1 MIQAQDLSKS
11 YESSPVIKNINLELK
26 QGSIFGLIGANG
38 AGKTTLIKTL
48 CGIYAP
54 DTGHVRLHDKDVYKD
69 SDIRQN
75 IAYVPDNITFYNN
88 FTVKDMKDFYKNIYR
103 NWDEDRYMTLRE
115 VFTFDEKK
123 RIKHLSKGMK
133 TQLLLLIAL
142 SCKPE
147 VILMDEPT
155 SGLDP
160 FIRKEVLNLIVQY
173 VSSRSTSVLISTHNV
188 SELEQI
194 CDTVGFINK
203 GEMKLQQDMDN
214 LKTSYKK
221 IQIAFKD
228 EMSEEFKKEFKP
240 HISKKY
246 GKIYE
251 IIVNMDYKVFE
262 SNVKKDQ
269 PLFVEHIDM
278 TLEEIFLFKMGDDNY
293 VKQVTI

>member
-1 MIQAQDLSKS
+1 MIQAQDVSKS
-11 YESSPVIKNINLELK
+11 YESIPVIKNINLELK

-88 FTVKDMKDFYKNIYR
+88 FTVKDMKDFYKNIYK
-103 NWDEDRYMTLRE
+103 NWDENRYKTLRE

-160 FIRKEVLNLIVQY
+160 FIRKEVLNLIVQD

-240 HISKKY
+240 HISKKH

-251 IIVNMDYKVFE
+251 IIVNMDYEVFE
-262 SNVKKDQ
+262 SNVKKYQ

>member
-88 FTVKDMKDFYKNIYR
+88 FTVKDMKDFYKNIYK
-103 NWDEDRYMTLRE
+103 NWDENRYKTLRE

-155 SGLDP
+155 SELDP
-160 FIRKEVLNLIVQY
+160 FIRKEVLNLIVQD

-194 CDTVGFINK
+194 CDTVGFIDK
-203 GEMKLQQDMDN
+203 GELKLQQDMDN
-214 LKTSYKK
+214 LKTAYKK

-228 EMSEEFKKEFKP
+228 EMSEEFKREFKP
-240 HISKKY
+240 HISKKH

-251 IIVNMDYKVFE
+251 IIVNMDYEIFE
-262 SNVKKDQ
+262 SNVKKYQ

>member
-1 MIQAQDLSKS
+1 MIQAQDVSKS
-11 YESSPVIKNINLELK
+11 YESNPVIKNINLELK

-54 DTGHVRLHDKDVYKD
+54 DTGHVRLHDKDVYND
-69 SDIRQN
+69 SDVRQN

-88 FTVKDMKDFYKNIYR
+88 FTVKDMKDFYKNIYK
-103 NWDEDRYMTLRE
+103 NWDEDRYKILRE
-115 VFTFDEKK
+115 VFTFNEKK

-160 FIRKEVLNLIVQY
+160 FIRKEVLNLIVQD
-173 VSSRSTSVLISTHNV
+173 VSSRGTSLLISTHNV

-194 CDTVGFINK
+194 CDTVGFIDK
-203 GEMKLQQDMDN
+203 GEIKVQQDMDN
-214 LKTSYKK
+214 LKTAYKK

-228 EMSEEFKKEFKP
+228 EMSEEFKREFKP
-240 HISKKY
+240 HISKKH

-251 IIVNMDYKVFE
+251 IIVNMDYEIFE
-262 SNVKKDQ
+262 SNVKKYQ

>member
-1 MIQAQDLSKS
+1 MIQAQNVSKS
-11 YESSPVIKNINLELK
+11 YESTPVINNIDLELK
-26 QGSIFGLIGANG
+26 QSSIYGLIGANG

-54 DTGHVRLHDKDVYKD
+54 DRGYVRLHDKDVYKD
-69 SDIRQN
+69 SEIRQN
-75 IAYVPDNITFYNN
+75 IAYVPDSITFYNT
-88 FTVKDMKDFYKNIYR
+88 FTVKDMKDFYKSIYKK
-103 NWDEDRYMTLRE
+103 WDEERYKTLRE

-147 VILMDEPT
+147 VILMDDPT

-160 FIRKEVLNLIVQY
+160 FIRKEVLNLIVQD
-173 VSSRSTSVLISTHNV
+173 VSSCGTSVLISTHNV
-188 SELEQI
+188 AELEQI
-194 CDTVGFINK
+194 CDTVGFIDK
-203 GEMKLQQDMDN
+203 GHIKVQQDMEN

-228 EMSEEFKKEFKP
+228 DMSEEFKKEFNP
-240 HISKKY
+240 YISKKH

-251 IIVNMDYKVFE
+251 IIINMDYALFE
-262 SNVKKDQ
+262 TSVKKYQ

-278 TLEEIFLFKMGDDNY
+278 TLEEIFLFKMGDDNH

>member
-262 SNVKKDQ
+262 SNVKKYQ

>member
-1 MIQAQDLSKS
+1 
-11 YESSPVIKNINLELK
+11 
-26 QGSIFGLIGANG
+26 
-38 AGKTTLIKTL
+38 
-48 CGIYAP
+48 
-54 DTGHVRLHDKDVYKD
+54 
-69 SDIRQN
+69 
-75 IAYVPDNITFYNN
+75 
-88 FTVKDMKDFYKNIYR
+88 
-103 NWDEDRYMTLRE
+103 
-115 VFTFDEKK
+115 
-123 RIKHLSKGMK
+123 MK

-160 FIRKEVLNLIVQY
+160 FIRKEVLNLIVQD

-194 CDTVGFINK
+194 CDTVGFIDK
-203 GEMKLQQDMDN
+203 GELKLQQDMDN
-214 LKTSYKK
+214 LKTAYKK

-228 EMSEEFKKEFKP
+228 KMSEEFKKEFKP
-240 HISKKY
+240 HISKKH

-251 IIVNMDYKVFE
+251 IIVNMDYEIFE
-262 SNVKKDQ
+262 SNVKKYQ

>member
-160 FIRKEVLNLIVQY
+160 FIRKEVLNLIVQD

-214 LKTSYKK
+214 LKTAYKK

-240 HISKKY
+240 HISKKH

-262 SNVKKDQ
+262 SNVKKYQ

>member
-1 MIQAQDLSKS
+1 MIQAQDVSKS
-11 YESSPVIKNINLELK
+11 YESNPVIKNINLELK

-54 DTGHVRLHDKDVYKD
+54 DTGHVRLHDKDVYND
-69 SDIRQN
+69 SDVRQN

-88 FTVKDMKDFYKNIYR
+88 FTVKDMKDFYKNIYK
-103 NWDEDRYMTLRE
+103 NWDEDRYKTLRE
-115 VFTFDEKK
+115 VFTFNEKK

-160 FIRKEVLNLIVQY
+160 FIRKEVLNLIVQD
-173 VSSRSTSVLISTHNV
+173 VSSRGTSLLISTHNV

-194 CDTVGFINK
+194 CDTVGFIDK
-203 GEMKLQQDMDN
+203 GEIKVQQDMDN
-214 LKTSYKK
+214 LKTAYKK

-228 EMSEEFKKEFKP
+228 EMSEEFKREFKP
-240 HISKKY
+240 HISKKH

-251 IIVNMDYKVFE
+251 IIVNMDYEIFE
-262 SNVKKDQ
+262 SNVKKYQ

>member
-1 MIQAQDLSKS
+1 MIQAQDVSKS
-11 YESSPVIKNINLELK
+11 YESNPVIKNINLELK
-26 QGSIFGLIGANG
+26 QGSIYGLIGANG

-69 SDIRQN
+69 SDIRRN
-75 IAYVPDNITFYNN
+75 IAYVPDNIAFYNT
-88 FTVKDMKDFYKNIYR
+88 FTVKDMKDFYKNIYN
-103 NWDEDRYMTLRE
+103 NWDEERYKTLRE

-147 VILMDEPT
+147 IILMDEPT

-160 FIRKEVLNLIVQY
+160 FIRKEVLNLIVQD

-194 CDTVGFINK
+194 CDTVGFIDK
-203 GEMKLQQDMDN
+203 GELKLQQDMDN
-214 LKTSYKK
+214 LKVSYKK

-228 EMSEEFKKEFKP
+228 EMSEEFKKEFNP
-240 HISKKY
+240 HISKKH

-251 IIVNMDYKVFE
+251 IIVNIDYEKFE
-262 SNVKKDQ
+262 SNVKKYQ

>member
-1 MIQAQDLSKS
+1 MIQAQDVSKS

-48 CGIYAP
+48 CGIFAP

-69 SDIRQN
+69 SDIRQS
-75 IAYVPDNITFYNN
+75 IAYVPDNITFYNS
-88 FTVKDMKDFYKNIYR
+88 FTVKDMKNFYKNIYK
-103 NWDEDRYMTLRE
+103 NWDEDRYKTLRE

-142 SCKPE
+142 SCKPD

-160 FIRKEVLNLIVQY
+160 FIRKEVLNLIVQD

-240 HISKKY
+240 HISKKH

-251 IIVNMDYKVFE
+251 IIVNMDYEVFE
-262 SNVKKDQ
+262 SNVKKYQ

>member
-160 FIRKEVLNLIVQY
+160 FIRKEVLNLIVQD

-194 CDTVGFINK
+194 CDTVGFIDK
-203 GEMKLQQDMDN
+203 GELKLQQDMDN

-262 SNVKKDQ
+262 SNVKKYQ